1 MRAHHRACCALV
13 ISASGLPAGG
23 PTRPSRN
30 RTRGDG
36 NPAVPAS
43 GDPRVLEGRR
53 LDEVGLRDRGEE
65 LLEPAVF
72 MNALVRTRP
81 RTELL
86 AVVGVDDQTR
96 PLIGARAE
104 FLHRLAHVAERDE
117 VAELHASGE
126 DDDWKALVL
135 GYKGLAELLRLEPRL
150 EEVLVVEHCVCDSR
164 LSEKRRQMRLPDA
177 LGEPRPERAL
187 SEDRVYSIGKR
198 TNLSHPVAPRDS
210 HQDRLVITPGE
221 KLDLSPSDEVR
232 EVAADVR
239 PVRLKPVKERARE
252 VKTRLYFG
260 VPVEGGNERGIRP
273 LGHILED

>member
-1 MRAHHRACCALV
+1 
-13 ISASGLPAGG
+13 
-23 PTRPSRN
+23 T
-30 RTRGDG
+30 
-36 NPAVPAS
+36 
-43 GDPRVLEGRR
+43 
-53 LDEVGLRDRGEE
+53 
-65 LLEPAVF
+65 
-72 MNALVRTRP
+72 
-81 RTELL
+81 
-86 AVVGVDDQTR
+86 
-96 PLIGARAE
+96 RAE
-104 FLHRLAHVAERDE
+104 CHGRQADVAEGVE
-117 VAELHASGE
+117 VAELDASGGE
-126 DDDWKALVL
+126 DDWKALIL
-135 GYKGLAELLRLEPRL
+135 GYEGRGDVLRPQTRR
-150 EEVLVVEHCVCDSR
+150 EEVLVVEHCGCDSR
-164 LSEKRRQMRLPDA
+164 FSEKRRQMRLPDA

-232 EVAADVR
+232 EVADDVR